1 MKLQQGGA
9 TLEPGGEEGQRQ
21 IDEKERREG
30 SGERE
35 EGGVGGEGEWQV

>member
-1 MKLQQGGA
+1 M
-9 TLEPGGEEGQRQ
+9 TSMEPGSKEGEGQT
-21 IDEKERREG
+21 DERDSEKREG